1 MQAQDPQ
8 TPEGPQSPRIAEG
21 SPVLPPLPA
30 TPGRSRTLPRVA
42 LALVTGL
49 GMAAAGAGAA
59 RADLVILADGGV
71 LKVKAYELVDA
82 DHARLTLR
90 SGGRMTLALTRVE
103 RVVDDEVAPDPDPP
117 PPAAGGNGAGGPLK
131 AALLPLRFDAKQ
143 AVPDGPWGALIYE
156 AARRNSVNPW
166 VIAAVIRAESAG
178 NPFAVSR
185 VGARGLMQLMPATA
199 ERFGIRHQELFDPA
213 RNLEAGSRY
222 LSWLV
227 DQFPDDLAK
236 VLAAYNAG
244 ENAVTHYGGVP
255 PYRETRGYVRRIF
268 ASLGLALLP
277 GGGLGAPGTPGSH
290 QPGHPTAPG
299 PQAAPTSTLTAAA
312 AGRSGPR

>member
-1 MQAQDPQ
+1 
-8 TPEGPQSPRIAEG
+8 
-21 SPVLPPLPA
+21 
-30 TPGRSRTLPRVA
+30 
-42 LALVTGL
+42 
-49 GMAAAGAGAA
+49 
-59 RADLVILADGGV
+59 VILADGGV
-71 LKVKAYELVDA
+71 LKIKAYELVDA

-103 RVVDDEVAPDPDPP
+103 RVVDDEVAPDPEPA
-117 PPAAGGNGAGGPLK
+117 PPAAAAPGGAAGSASG
-131 AALLPLRFDAKQ
+131 AALLPLRFDPKQ

-156 AARRNSVNPW
+156 AARRNSLNPW

-213 RNLEAGSRY
+213 QNLEAGSRY

-227 DQFPDDLAK
+227 DQFPGDLAK
-236 VLAAYNAG
+236 ILAAYNAG
-244 ENAVTHYGGVP
+244 ENAVSHYGGVP

-268 ASLGLALLP
+268 ASLGLALVP
-277 GGGLGAPGTPGSH
+277 GWGGERPPATGS
-290 QPGHPTAPG
+290 
-299 PQAAPTSTLTAAA
+299 QAASSRS
-312 AGRSGPR
+312 AGR

>member
-1 MQAQDPQ
+1 MNTRAPQ
-8 TPEGPQSPRIAEG
+8 ILQG
-21 SPVLPPLPA
+21 SSTA
-30 TPGRSRTLPRVA
+30 TPRPRCRGWWRVA
-42 LALVTGL
+42 LAAGL
-49 GMAAAGAGAA
+49 GVAAAGAA

-90 SGGRMTLALTRVE
+90 SGGLMTLALTRVE
-103 RVVDDEVAPDPDPP
+103 RVVDDEVAPDPEPAP
-117 PPAAGGNGAGGPLK
+117 QAAAPGIAAGTSLTT
-131 AALLPLRFDAKQ
+131 ALLPLRFDPKQ

-268 ASLGLALLP
+268 ASLGLAVLP
-277 GGGLGAPGTPGSH
+277 GLGGEKAGAP
-290 QPGHPTAPG
+290 
-299 PQAAPTSTLTAAA
+299 AAA
-312 AGRSGPR
+312 AAASGRSAGR